1 MIKKNI
7 IYYTH
12 TYFLDSCLETIQAI
26 KSDVDI
32 NLIIELS
39 HDSKNSTIININN
52 LDILDE
58 IVDFEQVVDQKTWK
72 RFERYFNGLKSIKFV
87 VFKNNKSLSVN
98 TIQTGIKLWKYIN
111 ETKAETIHFDTI
123 SNRAYMIIPLLF
135 FKNIY
140 VTIHDSVAHKGE
152 ESVKRDIIVN
162 IHKLVTKGY
171 FFYSEFSRKQFIDH
185 NRFFKNKTQNLK
197 LQPYSFIAQFKV
209 NRVNQQKYIL
219 FFGRISLYKGIDI
232 LLKAIPTVVEKYPDE
247 KFVIAGKSD
256 TFQIDDIKNK
266 YKNNIIII
274 EKHIN
279 IEELSTLIQD
289 SKFVVCPYKEA
300 TQSGVLMTAK
310 AMGKLVIASNVGA
323 FPEYIN
329 NNNDG
334 VLIQNDEKS
343 LAREIINWLD
353 NNKYKSLEKN
363 VNSKYSEKNGLENNK
378 VLMNAYNN

>member
-12 TYFLDSCLETIQAI
+12 TYFLDSCLETIQSI
-26 KSDVDI
+26 KLDVDI

-52 LDILDE
+52 LDILEE

-72 RFERYFNGLKSIKFV
+72 KFEKYFNGLKSIKFV

-135 FKNIY
+135 FKTIY
-140 VTIHDSVAHKGE
+140 VTIHDSVPHKGE
-152 ESVKRDIIVN
+152 ESVKREIIIN

-171 FFYSEFSRKQFIDH
+171 FFYSEFSRKQFIEQ
-185 NRFFKNKTQNLK
+185 NRFFKIKTQNLK
-197 LQPYSFIAQFKV
+197 LQPYSFITQFKV
-209 NRVNQQKYIL
+209 NKVNHQKYIL

-232 LLKAIPTVVEKYPDE
+232 LLKAIPKVIEKYPDE
-247 KFVIAGKSD
+247 KFVIAGKAD
-256 TFQIDDIKNK
+256 TFKIDNIKNK
-266 YKNNIIII
+266 YINNVIII

-334 VLIQNDEKS
+334 ALIQNDEKS
-343 LAREIINWLD
+343 LAGEIINWLD

-363 VNSKYSEKNGLENNK
+363 VNSMYSEKNGMENNK
-378 VLMNAYNN
+378 ILMNAYNN

>member
-52 LDILDE
+52 LDKLDE
-58 IVDFEQVVDQKTWK
+58 IVDFEEVVDQKTWK

-98 TIQTGIKLWKYIN
+98 TIQTGVKLWKYIN

-123 SNRAYMIIPLLF
+123 SNRAYIIIPLLF

-140 VTIHDSVAHKGE
+140 VTIHDSIPHKGE
-152 ESVKRDIIVN
+152 ESVKRAIIVN

-209 NRVNQQKYIL
+209 NRVNHQKYIL
-219 FFGRISLYKGIDI
+219 FFGRISIYKGIDI

-323 FPEYIN
+323 FPEYIK

-363 VNSKYSEKNGLENNK
+363 VNSMYSEKNGIENNK
-378 VLMNAYNN
+378 VLMNAYNK

>member
-12 TYFLDSCLETIQAI
+12 TYFLDSCLETIQSI
-26 KSDVDI
+26 KLDVDI

-39 HDSKNSTIININN
+39 NDSKNSTIISINN
-52 LDILDE
+52 LDILED
-58 IVDFEQVVDQKTWK
+58 IVDFEKVVNQQTWK
-72 RFERYFNGLKSIKFV
+72 KFERYFTGLKSIKFV

-98 TIQTGIKLWKYIN
+98 TIQTGVKLWKYIN

-140 VTIHDSVAHKGE
+140 VTIHDSVPHKGE
-152 ESVKRDIIVN
+152 ESFKRDIIIN

-171 FFYSEFSRKQFIDH
+171 FFYSEFSRKQFIEH
-185 NRFFKNKTQNLK
+185 NRFFKNKTQKLK

-209 NRVNQQKYIL
+209 NKINHQKYIL

-232 LLKAIPTVVEKYPDE
+232 LLKAIPKVIEKYPDE

-266 YKNNIIII
+266 YINNIVII

-279 IEELSTLIQD
+279 IEELSILIQD

-363 VNSKYSEKNGLENNK
+363 VNSMYSEKNGIENNK
-378 VLMNAYNN
+378 ILMAAYNN

>member
-52 LDILDE
+52 LDILEE
-58 IVDFEQVVDQKTWK
+58 IVDFEEVVDQKTWK
-72 RFERYFNGLKSIKFV
+72 KFEKYFSGLKSIKFV

-140 VTIHDSVAHKGE
+140 VTIHDSVPHKGE
-152 ESVKRDIIVN
+152 ESIKREIIIN

-171 FFYSEFSRKQFIDH
+171 FFYSEFSRKQFIEQ
-185 NRFFKNKTQNLK
+185 NSFLKNKTQILK
-197 LQPYSFIAQFKV
+197 LQPYSFITQFKV
-209 NRVNQQKYIL
+209 NKVNHQKYIL

-232 LLKAIPTVVEKYPDE
+232 LLKAIPKVIEKYPDE
-247 KFVIAGKSD
+247 KFVIAGKAD
-256 TFQIDDIKNK
+256 TFKIDDIKNK
-266 YKNNIIII
+266 YIDNVIII

-279 IEELSTLIQD
+279 IEELSILIQD

-334 VLIQNDEKS
+334 ALIQNDEKS
-343 LAREIINWLD
+343 LAGEIINWLD
-353 NNKYKSLEKN
+353 NNKYKNLEKN
-363 VNSKYSEKNGLENNK
+363 VNSMYSEKNGMENNK
-378 VLMNAYNN
+378 ILMNAYNN